1 MKKYEKIETV
11 FERDTMGTKK
21 LKYGC
26 YRNNAVKYTAW
37 NEWQWTEKIDG
48 TNVRVHWDGHKVS
61 FSGRTD
67 NSQLP
72 SPLLNRL
79 IDIFGGTDAEELFE
93 QLFGEK
99 EVILF
104 GEGYGKKIQAVGS
117 KYIPDGVDFILFDV
131 CVNDTY
137 LDREEVENI
146 ALAFRISAVPVV
158 LVGTINDAINY
169 VMTKPKST
177 IGTAPMEGLVGRPV
191 VELKDKNGK
200 RLIVKVKVC
209 DFTE

>member
-1 MKKYEKIETV
+1 MERLYEI
-11 FERDTMGTKK
+11 FS
-21 LKYGC
+21 
-26 YRNNAVKYTAW
+26 NNA
-37 NEWQWTEKIDG
+37 
-48 TNVRVHWDGHKVS
+48 
-61 FSGRTD
+61 
-67 NSQLP
+67 
-72 SPLLNRL
+72 
-79 IDIFGGTDAEELFE
+79 AEELFE

-137 LDREEVENI
+137 LDRKEVENI
-146 ALAFRISAVPVV
+146 ALAFRISVVPVV

-169 VMTKPKST
+169 VKTKPKST

>member
-21 LKYGC
+21 LKYWC

-79 IDIFGGTDAEELFE
+79 IDIFGGTDTEELFE

-99 EVILF
+99 DVILF

>member
-1 MKKYEKIETV
+1 MKKYEKIDTV

-26 YRNNAVKYTAW
+26 YRNNAVKYTAG

-61 FSGRTD
+61 FGGRTD
-67 NSQLP
+67 NSSLP
-72 SPLLNRL
+72 VPLMERL
-79 IDIFGGTDAEELFE
+79 YGLFSNNTAEELFE

-146 ALAFRISAVPVV
+146 ALAFRISVVPVV

-169 VMTKPKST
+169 VKTNPNST
-177 IGTAPMEGLVGRPV
+177 IGTAPMEGLVGRPA

>member
-26 YRNNAVKYTAW
+26 YRNNAVKYTAG

-99 EVILF
+99 DVILF

-146 ALAFRISAVPVV
+146 ALAFRIRAVPVV

>member
-11 FERDTMGTKK
+11 FERDIMGTKK

-26 YRNNAVKYTAW
+26 YRNSAIKYTAW

-72 SPLLNRL
+72 SPLLKRL
-79 IDIFGGTDAEELFE
+79 IDIFGGTDTEELFE

-117 KYIPDGVDFILFDV
+117 QYIPDGVDFILFDV

-137 LDREEVENI
+137 LDRKAVDNI
-146 ALAFRISAVPVV
+146 ALAFRISVVPIV

-169 VMTKPKST
+169 VMTKPNST
-177 IGTAPMEGLVGRPV
+177 IGTAPMEGLVGRPA
-191 VELKDKNGK
+191 VELKDKNGN

>member
-11 FERDTMGTKK
+11 FERDTVGTKK

-26 YRNNAVKYTAW
+26 YRNSAVKYTAG

-61 FSGRTD
+61 FGGRTD
-67 NSQLP
+67 NANLP
-72 SPLLNRL
+72 VPLMERL
-79 IDIFGGTDAEELFE
+79 YELFSNNTAEELFE

-146 ALAFRISAVPVV
+146 ALAFRISVVPVV

-169 VMTKPKST
+169 VMTKPNST

>member
-26 YRNNAVKYTAW
+26 YRNNAVKYTAG
-37 NEWQWTEKIDG
+37 NEWQWTEKVDG

-61 FSGRTD
+61 FGGRTD
-67 NSQLP
+67 NANLP
-72 SPLLNRL
+72 VPLMERL
-79 IDIFGGTDAEELFE
+79 YELFSNNAAEELFE

-99 EVILF
+99 DVILF

-146 ALAFRISAVPVV
+146 ALAFRISVVPVV

-177 IGTAPMEGLVGRPV
+177 IGTAPMEGLVGRPA
-191 VELKDKNGK
+191 VELKDKNGN

>member
-1 MKKYEKIETV
+1 MEKEYQKIGNVFKFDEKFRTIVGLNEPYETV
-11 FERDTMGTKK
+11 K
-21 LKYGC
+21 
-26 YRNNAVKYTAW
+26 NII
-37 NEWQWTEKIDG
+37 WQGTEKIDG
-48 TNVRVHWDGHKVS
+48 TNIRVHWDGHKVS

-72 SPLLNRL
+72 SPLLKRL
-79 IDIFGGTDAEELFE
+79 IDIFGGTDTEELFE

-137 LDREEVENI
+137 LDREAVENI
-146 ALAFRISAVPVV
+146 ALAFRISVVPVV
-158 LVGTINDAINY
+158 LVNTINDAINY
-169 VMTKPKST
+169 VMTKPNST
-177 IGTAPMEGLVGRPV
+177 IGTAPMEGLVGRPA

>member
-26 YRNNAVKYTAW
+26 YRNSAVKYTAG

-61 FSGRTD
+61 FGGRTD
-67 NSQLP
+67 NASLP
-72 SPLLNRL
+72 VPLMERL
-79 IDIFGGTDAEELFE
+79 YELFCNNTAEELFE

-137 LDREEVENI
+137 LDRNEVENI
-146 ALAFRISAVPVV
+146 ALAFRISVVPVV

-169 VMTKPKST
+169 VMTKPNST
-177 IGTAPMEGLVGRPV
+177 IGTAPMEGLVGRPA

>member
-26 YRNNAVKYTAW
+26 YRNDAVKYTAW

-79 IDIFGGTDAEELFE
+79 IDIFGGTDTEELFE

-137 LDREEVENI
+137 LDRKEVENI
-146 ALAFRISAVPVV
+146 ALAFRISVVPVV

-177 IGTAPMEGLVGRPV
+177 IGTAPMEGLVGRPA
-191 VELKDKNGK
+191 VELKDKNGN

>member
-61 FSGRTD
+61 FGGRTD
-67 NSQLP
+67 NANLP
-72 SPLLNRL
+72 VPLMERL
-79 IDIFGGTDAEELFE
+79 YELFSNNTAEELFE

-99 EVILF
+99 DVILF

-137 LDREEVENI
+137 LDREAVENI
-146 ALAFRISAVPVV
+146 ALAFRISVVPVV

-169 VMTKPKST
+169 VMEKPKST
-177 IGTAPMEGLVGRPV
+177 IGTAPMEGLVGRPA

>member
-11 FERDTMGTKK
+11 FERDTIGTKK

-26 YRNNAVKYTAW
+26 YRNSAVKYTAG

-61 FSGRTD
+61 FGGRTD
-67 NSQLP
+67 NSNLP
-72 SPLLNRL
+72 VPLMERL
-79 IDIFGGTDAEELFE
+79 YELFSNNAAEELFE

-137 LDREEVENI
+137 LDRKEVENI
-146 ALAFRISAVPVV
+146 ALAFRISVVPVV

-177 IGTAPMEGLVGRPV
+177 IGTAPMEGLVGRPA

>member
-26 YRNNAVKYTAW
+26 YRNNAVKYTAG

-61 FSGRTD
+61 FGGRTD
-67 NSQLP
+67 NANLP
-72 SPLLNRL
+72 VPLMERL
-79 IDIFGGTDAEELFE
+79 YELFSNNTAEELFE

-99 EVILF
+99 DVILF

-137 LDREEVENI
+137 LDREEVDNI
-146 ALAFRISAVPVV
+146 ALAFRISVVPVV

-177 IGTAPMEGLVGRPV
+177 IGTAPMEGLVGRPA

>member
-26 YRNNAVKYTAW
+26 YRNNAVKYTAG

-61 FSGRTD
+61 FGGRTD
-67 NSQLP
+67 NANLP
-72 SPLLNRL
+72 VPLMERL
-79 IDIFGGTDAEELFE
+79 YELFSSNTAEELFE

-99 EVILF
+99 DVILF

-146 ALAFRISAVPVV
+146 AITFRISVVPVV

-177 IGTAPMEGLVGRPV
+177 IGTAPMEGLVGRPA